1 MLLLARCI
9 GAPGVIRATR
19 KAQKRPAKT
28 ARILLVRPD
37 HLGDL
42 VLATPVLQALRDQLP
57 QAQITMLVGPWSR
70 EVVARH
76 PALDHVET
84 CAFPGFQRAQQHPL
98 TPYLLLY
105 RMAGQLRR
113 EHYDLAINLRP
124 DFWWGA
130 ALLYL
135 AAIPRRIGYSI
146 EPGRVFLTQALPF
159 VEPEHASVSNL
170 RLASTALQSLQ
181 QEPLSEPLS
190 PERYPF
196 SFIPTDEEKASVARL
211 LADRGIDAETSL
223 VVIHPGTGGA
233 VKLWRSEGWAECADW
248 LVQSSHRN
256 THTLLSK
263 QETRI
268 ILTGT
273 PKERP
278 LLEEIARAMKQADP
292 LLFSEMTIGLLAALL
307 ARAKL
312 VLGVDNG
319 PLHLAIA
326 QGTPT
331 LQLFGPTDVRI
342 FGPWGKA
349 GKHTVITSEQRCPGC
364 PLIPCGRL
372 DFTEDE
378 LAAHP
383 CVKLI
388 SEEQVQQ
395 AITTL
400 LENVVLK

>member
-9 GAPGVIRATR
+9 GAPGVIRASR

-181 QEPLSEPLS
+181 Q
-190 PERYPF
+190 
-196 SFIPTDEEKASVARL
+196 
-211 LADRGIDAETSL
+211 
-223 VVIHPGTGGA
+223 
-233 VKLWRSEGWAECADW
+233 
-248 LVQSSHRN
+248 
-256 THTLLSK
+256 
-263 QETRI
+263 
-268 ILTGT
+268 
-273 PKERP
+273 
-278 LLEEIARAMKQADP
+278 
-292 LLFSEMTIGLLAALL
+292 
-307 ARAKL
+307 
-312 VLGVDNG
+312 
-319 PLHLAIA
+319 
-326 QGTPT
+326 
-331 LQLFGPTDVRI
+331 
-342 FGPWGKA
+342 
-349 GKHTVITSEQRCPGC
+349 
-364 PLIPCGRL
+364 
-372 DFTEDE
+372 
-378 LAAHP
+378 
-383 CVKLI
+383 
-388 SEEQVQQ
+388 
-395 AITTL
+395 
-400 LENVVLK
+400 